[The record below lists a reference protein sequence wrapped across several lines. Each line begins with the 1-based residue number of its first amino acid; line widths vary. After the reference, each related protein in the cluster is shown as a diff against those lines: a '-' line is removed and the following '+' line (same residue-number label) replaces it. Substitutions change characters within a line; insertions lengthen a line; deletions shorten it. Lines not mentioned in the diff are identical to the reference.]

1 MCVKN
6 FGGGN
11 ANGLNV
17 DWDVTRRCS
26 STNLTI
32 HDISHVPS
40 SWILNLGSVGLFY
53 PCHAPLAERG
63 IWEDEWLTANA
74 GDPRYPNR
82 PLQEYLQPREFS
94 RPKTW

>member
-1 MCVKN
+1 MEYHPMGTSRLWRREPTGKMCVKN

-11 ANGLNV
+11 ANGPNV

-32 HDISHVPS
+32 HDISHVQS

-53 PCHAPLAERG
+53 SSHAPLAERG
-63 IWEDEWLTANA
+63 IWGMN
-74 GDPRYPNR
+74 G
-82 PLQEYLQPREFS
+82 
-94 RPKTW
+94 